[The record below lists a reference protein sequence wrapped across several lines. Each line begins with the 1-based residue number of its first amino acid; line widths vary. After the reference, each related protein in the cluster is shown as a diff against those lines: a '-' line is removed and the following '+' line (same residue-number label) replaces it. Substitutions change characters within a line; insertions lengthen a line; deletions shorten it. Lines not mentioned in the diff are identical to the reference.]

1 MGYTAAQSELC
12 LSYWMNR
19 LQSIDTAYPL
29 FETLN
34 PVLAPQ
40 DELVHGSYTY
50 RHPIF
55 DAVAIAAQSALSSIQ
70 GRDHLFFAGAWTGY
84 GFHED
89 GLKSAIAIAKS
100 LGEELP
106 WTSDVKGYDVQ
117 PPQLQR
123 AG

>member
-1 MGYTAAQSELC
+1 M
-12 LSYWMNR
+12 
-19 LQSIDTAYPL
+19 

-34 PVLAPQ
+34 PVLAPR
-40 DELVHGSYTY
+40 DDLIHGSYHY

-55 DAVAIAAQSALSSIQ
+55 DAAAIAAQPKLASIQ

-89 GLKSAIAIAKS
+89 GLKSAIAIAKT
-100 LGEELP
+100 LGAEVP
-106 WTSDVKGYDVQ
+106 WSSAITAYDVR
-117 PPQLQR
+117 PPQLQK